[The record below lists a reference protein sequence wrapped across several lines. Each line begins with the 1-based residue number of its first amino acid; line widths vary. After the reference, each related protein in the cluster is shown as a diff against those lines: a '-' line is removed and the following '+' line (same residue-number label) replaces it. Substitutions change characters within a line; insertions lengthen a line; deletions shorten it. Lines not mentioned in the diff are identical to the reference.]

1 MREGGAL
8 SAQVPQQ
15 VEDAS
20 SEANILKPFVFEAE
34 GTQVRQE
41 AATPERSPQI
51 SPDLPLPMVDQSSPQ
66 QLADPPTPV
75 HEMPVDPSTPLLEIP
90 EDPATPVLGLTT
102 TPPATPV
109 LHFTDEEGTQDQ
121 DTQQDDKSQDF

>member
-1 MREGGAL
+1 MEKVAWPGTQPSLVREGGGP

-15 VEDAS
+15 VHNAS
-20 SEANILKPFVFEAE
+20 SEATIPVPFVFKVG
-34 GTQVRQE
+34 GTQVRKE

-75 HEMPVDPSTPLLEIP
+75 HEMPVDPSTPLLKIP
-90 EDPATPVLGLTT
+90 KDPATPVLGLTT
-102 TPPATPV
+102 TPPATLV
-109 LHFTDEEGTQDQ
+109 LHFTDEEGT
-121 DTQQDDKSQDF
+121 

>member
-41 AATPERSPQI
+41 AATPERSP
-51 SPDLPLPMVDQSSPQ
+51 
-66 QLADPPTPV
+66 
-75 HEMPVDPSTPLLEIP
+75 
-90 EDPATPVLGLTT
+90 
-102 TPPATPV
+102 
-109 LHFTDEEGTQDQ
+109 
-121 DTQQDDKSQDF
+121 